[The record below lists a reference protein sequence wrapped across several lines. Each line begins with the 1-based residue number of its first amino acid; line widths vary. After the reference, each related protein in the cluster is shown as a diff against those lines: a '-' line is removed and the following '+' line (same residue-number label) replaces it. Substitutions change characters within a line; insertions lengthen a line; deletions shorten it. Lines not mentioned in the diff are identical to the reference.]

1 MKCFGN
7 WEWKVFKNLWKIYL
21 QSLSPKSLTLTKEVL
36 NKRIQINTTV
46 EGLIP
51 QLNLGLS
58 KLDGV
63 RQQLEKIKIEKKK
76 IDGSKNFAL
85 NLMFQK

>member
-21 QSLSPKSLTLTKEVL
+21 QSLSPKSLTLTKEDL
-36 NKRIQINTTV
+36 NKRIQINTTG

-58 KLDGV
+58 KLNSI
-63 RQQLEKIKIEKKK
+63 RQQLKIIEKK
-76 IDGSKNFAL
+76 
-85 NLMFQK
+85 